1 MSLPVTVRPSEP
13 ENPAILVVV
22 TLALAVTIMVLLIS
36 GCGVVSSQF
45 ANPTASTTSQS
56 ISGQVHG
63 GNQFVTGSH
72 IYVFA
77 AGTSG
82 YGGPSVS
89 LINPSFA
96 GVSTDSYGAY
106 VTSDSNGNFSLTG
119 AYNCSPGKQVYLLA
133 RGGNPGLPS
142 GTSNPA
148 ISLISPLGTCPN
160 SGTFAGSVP
169 ALNIDEVSTVA
180 AVYALAGF
188 MTDAIHVS
196 SSAST
201 LAQQGVANAFLSTN
215 NLVNIGYGLAVQAS
229 IAGNGVP
236 PQATINTLAN
246 LLSACVNSAGAS
258 TPSSA
263 PCPTLFA
270 NAKDSSGNLP
280 SDTTSA
286 MVNIA
291 HNPSANVLALY
302 NLAVP
307 AAPFQPTLP
316 AAPNDWTIAITY
328 YFDAMA
334 GPYYPAFDASGNL
347 WVPAYANNIL
357 TEIDPRGIPI
367 SGQTGFSGNSLNQ
380 PYAIAI
386 DSGQSAWVANYAYGK
401 SANVSRFS
409 PNGSAN
415 GNFPCGINCTA
426 VAIDS
431 LQNIWVAGSTGVYT
445 MHNSGLPISQFS
457 TSGSAPSLAIDSTG
471 HGWSL
476 GTSRNLYKLTLPNVV
491 TPYSEAVSSTLAN
504 DLTQFAIDSS
514 DNVWFT
520 SGKNNALGRV
530 DSSGNLVSPPSGY
543 TGGGLTYPA
552 QLAVDGSNRVWVA
565 NRDGNSISVFS
576 NSGTPISPTTG
587 YQPSGQ
593 VAPDPSTDPTNVG
606 VRSPHGLAI
615 DASGNVWV
623 TNFTANS
630 VTEFFGLGTPVV
642 TPISAATHGQ
652 RP

>member
-1 MSLPVTVRPSEP
+1 MQHPDTLRPAKP
-13 ENPAILVVV
+13 ESPAILVLV
-22 TLALAVTIMVLLIS
+22 TLALAATIMALLLS
-36 GCGVVSSQF
+36 GCGVVSSQL
-45 ANPTASTTSQS
+45 ASPTASADPQS

-89 LINPSFA
+89 LLNPGHA

-106 VTSDSNGNFSLTG
+106 VTSDSKGNFSLTG
-119 AYNCSPGKQVYLLA
+119 AYNCSPGQQVYILA

-142 GTSNPA
+142 GASNPA
-148 ISLISPLGTCPN
+148 IALISPLGTCPN
-160 SGTFAGSVP
+160 TGTFAGSVP
-169 ALNIDEVSTVA
+169 SLNIDEVSTVA

-188 MTDAIHVS
+188 MTDATHVS
-196 SSAST
+196 SSASA
-201 LAQQGVANAFLSTN
+201 LAQQGVANAFLSTT
-215 NLVNIGYGLAVQAS
+215 NLVNIGSGLTVTGS
-229 IAGNGVP
+229 IAANGVP
-236 PQATINTLAN
+236 PQAAINTLAN
-246 LLSACVNSAGAS
+246 LISACVNSTGAS
-258 TPSSA
+258 TPSSL

-270 NAKDSSGNLP
+270 NATDPSGNLP
-280 SDTTSA
+280 SDTVSA
-286 MVNIA
+286 LVNIA
-291 HNPSANVLALY
+291 HNPAANVLALY

-307 AAPFQPTLP
+307 AAPFQPTLA

-328 YFDAMA
+328 YFAAMA

-347 WVPAYANNIL
+347 WVPAYASNTL
-357 TEIDPRGIPI
+357 TEIDPLGIPI
-367 SGQTGFSGNSLNQ
+367 SGQTGFTGNSLNQ
-380 PYAIAI
+380 PYAVAI
-386 DSGQSAWVANYAYGK
+386 DSGQSAWVANYSYGK
-401 SANVSRFS
+401 SAVVSRFS

-415 GNFPCGINCTA
+415 GNFPCGVNCTS

-431 LQNIWVAGSTGVYT
+431 LQNIWIAGSTGVYT

-530 DSSGNLVSPPSGY
+530 DASGNLVSPPSGY

-552 QLAVDGSNRVWVA
+552 QLAIDGSNRVWVA

-576 NSGTPISPTTG
+576 NSGAAISPVTG

-593 VAPDPSTDPTNVG
+593 TAPDPSIDPAILG
-606 VRSPHGLAI
+606 VSSPHGLAI
-615 DASGNVWV
+615 DPSGNVWV
-623 TNFTANS
+623 TNFTSNS
-630 VTEFFGLGTPVV
+630 VTEFFGLATPVV
-642 TPISAATHGQ
+642 TPISPATHGQ